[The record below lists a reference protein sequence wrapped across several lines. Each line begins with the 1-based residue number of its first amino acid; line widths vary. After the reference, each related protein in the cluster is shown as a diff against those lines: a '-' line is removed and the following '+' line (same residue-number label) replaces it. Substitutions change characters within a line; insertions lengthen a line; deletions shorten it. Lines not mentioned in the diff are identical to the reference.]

1 MASTTQ
7 IKAQATGVD
16 NEIRMILLGKTGAGK
31 SSVGNTILGAKL
43 FEAKLNPN
51 GVTKQCGSATRDFEQ
66 KRLFVVDTPGFLDP
80 TITEAAIQEEV
91 ALSR

>member
-7 IKAQATGVD
+7 ITAQATGAN
-16 NEIRMILLGKTGAGK
+16 NEIRMILLGKTGTGK

-51 GVTKQCGSATRDFEQ
+51 GVTKQCGSGTRDFEK
-66 KRLFVVDTPGFLDP
+66 KRLFIVDTPGFLDP
-80 TITEAAIQEEV
+80 NITEAAIQEEV
-91 ALSR
+91 